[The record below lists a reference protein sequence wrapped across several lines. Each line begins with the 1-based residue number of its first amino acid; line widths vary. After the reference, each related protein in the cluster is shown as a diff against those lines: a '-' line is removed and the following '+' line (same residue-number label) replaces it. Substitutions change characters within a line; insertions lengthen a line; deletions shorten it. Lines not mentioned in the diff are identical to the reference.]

1 MWFVNKTA
9 GMDRNR
15 LTHLMDKLPRYSLTV
30 VWAVLIAVACLVDFS
45 DMPDEL
51 PAFEGMD
58 KVVHFLMYFVLSL
71 LFIWEY
77 RRRGRLF
84 DTDGRELRLFTWVL
98 LLSAI
103 WGGLMEYLQSLTSY
117 RGAEQTDLTADV
129 AGALFAFLLYYIV
142 ALYRKNDKNEEE
154 SQS

>member
-1 MWFVNKTA
+1 
-9 GMDRNR
+9 MDRER
-15 LTHLMDKLPRYSLTV
+15 VKRVLGKLPRYGLTV
-30 VWAVLIAVACLVDFS
+30 VWAILIAVACLVDFS

-51 PAFEGMD
+51 PTFEGMD

-71 LFIWEY
+71 IFIWEY
-77 RRRGRLF
+77 RRRGQLF
-84 DTDGRELRLFTWVL
+84 GTDGRELRLFTWVL

-142 ALYRKNDKNEEE
+142 ALYRKNDKHEEE

>member
-1 MWFVNKTA
+1 
-9 GMDRNR
+9 MDKNSVKRV
-15 LTHLMDKLPRYSLTV
+15 LEKLPRYSLTV
-30 VWAVLIAVACLVDFS
+30 LWAVLIAVACLVDFS

-58 KVVHFLMYFVLSL
+58 KLVHFLMYFGLSL
-71 LFIWEY
+71 LFIWEF

-84 DTDGRELRLFTWVL
+84 ATDGRELRLFTCVL
-98 LLSAI
+98 LLAAL
-103 WGGLMEYLQSLTSY
+103 WGGLIEYLQSLTSY
-117 RGAEQTDLTADV
+117 RGAEQMDLTADV

-142 ALYRKNDKNEEE
+142 ALYRKNNHHEEE

>member
-1 MWFVNKTA
+1 
-9 GMDRNR
+9 MDRNR
-15 LTHLMDKLPRYSLTV
+15 LTHSMDKLPRYSLTV

-84 DTDGRELRLFTWVL
+84 DTDSRELRLFTLVL

-129 AGALFAFLLYYIV
+129 AGALFAFLLYYIF